1 MAGLVPAI
9 HVFVSLVRSVLAPWM
24 PGTSPGMTMVG
35 CPGLDFSDRP
45 FLAQFLDIT
54 GADAEPFAKNL

>member
-9 HVFVSLVRSVLAPWM
+9 RAFVSLVRSVLAPWM

-35 CPGLDFSDRP
+35 CAGLDFSDRP
-45 FLAQFLDIT
+45 FLAQFLDI
-54 GADAEPFAKNL
+54 ASAHAEPFAKNL

>member
-1 MAGLVPAI
+1 MAALVSAI
-9 HVFVSLVRSVLAPWM
+9 HVFVSLVRSVRAPWM

-35 CPGLDFSDRP
+35 CAGLDLSDGP

-54 GADAEPFAKNL
+54 GAHAEPFAKNL

>member
-9 HVFVSLVRSVLAPWM
+9 HAFVSLVRPVLAPWM
-24 PGTSPGMTMVG
+24 PGTSSGMTMVG
-35 CPGLDFSDRP
+35 CAGLDFSDRS

-54 GADAEPFAKNL
+54 GAHAEPFAKNL